1 MVDNNPD
8 VPIERPDFDRPSRLG
23 GHPDFIFE
31 DSKKQT
37 YVLEL
42 TRLLTPQLR
51 SLEKTVSKRICIPVG
66 HLLPGTFVLHIRL
79 TDPLGRGR
87 ISPRVLNLTAQEIA
101 TLAQHGDI
109 QDVQQLD
116 TGFVLR
122 RVKND
127 GNKLVPW
134 ITSLEL
140 PFDLTDA
147 HPVAGALRTA
157 FQELVLEADRKFCG
171 YNPYRILIIG
181 TSQSGLN
188 LEFHAGRYKDGQGI
202 LLTWIAH
209 LSLGLANTDAILLE
223 PGINVWSTGGK
234 VMAGH
239 KYIDNKAGYYRELW
253 RRPGVPHLLA

>member
-1 MVDNNPD
+1 M
-8 VPIERPDFDRPSRLG
+8 
-23 GHPDFIFE
+23 
-31 DSKKQT
+31 

-42 TRLLTPQLR
+42 TRLSTPQLR
-51 SLEKTVSKRICIPVG
+51 SLEETVSSRICIPVG
-66 HLLPGTFVLHIRL
+66 QSLHGTFALHIRL

-87 ISPRVLNLTAQEIA
+87 ISPHVLNLTAQEIT
-101 TLAQHGDI
+101 TLAKRGDL
-109 QDVQQLD
+109 QDTQQLSA
-116 TGFVLR
+116 GFVLR
-122 RVKND
+122 KVRDD

-134 ITSLEL
+134 ITSPEL

-157 FQELVLEADRKFCG
+157 FEDLVLEADRKFLG
-171 YNPYRILIIG
+171 YKPYRILIIG

-202 LLTWIAH
+202 LLTWIAN
-209 LSLGLANTDAILLE
+209 LSLRLANTDAILLE

-239 KYIDNKAGYYRELW
+239 KYVDSKAGHYPELW
-253 RRPGVPHLLA
+253 RRPGVPRLLA